1 MVIHSK
7 LGNPRGRMR
16 MGMRILPK
24 MTKRQN
30 SKRYRIIIIIIII
43 EII

>member
-1 MVIHSK
+1 
-7 LGNPRGRMR
+7 MR

-24 MTKRQN
+24 TTKRQN
-30 SKRYRIIIIIIII
+30 LKRYRIIIII

>member
-1 MVIHSK
+1 
-7 LGNPRGRMR
+7 MR

-24 MTKRQN
+24 TTKRQN
-30 SKRYRIIIIIIII
+30 LKRFRIIIII